1 MVARLS
7 AFVMWAL
14 VAACAVFWLLRF
26 VASPLQAPPQT
37 TAVSTASAVRG
48 DLQRLL
54 GAPVAVEA
62 PVVAEAV
69 GRFKLIGVMAPK
81 RAEAGFDQG
90 VALLT
95 VDDKPPRA
103 FRVGAAVEGDWV
115 LQQVSTRAATIASP
129 SAAQP
134 IRLELPPLPAPATG
148 QLTPAVGL
156 APAPRAAAPSPP
168 PAFVPPPAAAP
179 VVQVGDQP
187 LAIQPGVPQPMAN
200 PGAPPP
206 TAYVP
211 PGAGNSFPP
220 GSR

>member
-37 TAVSTASAVRG
+37 TAVSTAAAVRG

-54 GAPVAVEA
+54 GAPAAVAAA
-62 PVVAEAV
+62 PVVAESA

-81 RAEAGFDQG
+81 RAEAGDSQG

-103 FRVGAAVEGDWV
+103 FRVGAAIDGDWV
-115 LQQVSTRAATIASP
+115 LQNVSTRAVTITSP
-129 SAAQP
+129 GAAAP
-134 IRLELPPLPAPATG
+134 IRLELPPLPPPATG
-148 QLTPAVGL
+148 QLAPAVGL
-156 APAPRAAAPSPP
+156 APAPRPV
-168 PAFVPPPAAAP
+168 VPPPQAFAPPP
-179 VVQVGDQP
+179 VVQVGEQP
-187 LAIQPGVPQPMAN
+187 LAVQPGVPQPMAN

-206 TAYVP
+206 TTYVP
-211 PGAGNSFPP
+211 PGAGNPLPP
-220 GSR
+220 ASR